1 MTDYSR
7 LSPVASWVDRVSH
20 TVVIEVNEKGT
31 EAAAVTG
38 SDIVSSG
45 PSDDFKVNRPFI
57 YIIDEASTGTILF
70 IGKINKII

>member
-38 SDIVSSG
+38 SDIVASG